1 MPKIIKVGNSLGITI
16 AREDLEA
23 LDLQAGDEVAIQRR
37 GSILEVIP
45 VERRLKLRPE
55 VQRALDRTVEKFGP
69 ALDRLSK

>member
-23 LDLQAGDEVAIQRR
+23 LGLKAGDEVEIVRR
-37 GSILEVIP
+37 GSILEVMPI
-45 VERRLKLRPE
+45 EKRLKLRPE

-69 ALDRLSK
+69 ALERLSK